1 MAANDYEVYGHLH
14 VEPNKATEVG
24 GTVSYRYP
32 TAEPAGALEGESSRM
47 ESVWRREMCHQFK
60 IADRYSH
67 VAAVIIHWADDLDN
81 DLHCANEW
89 KALELDQ
96 LFRDDFNFCSQIV
109 VLNIDSKP
117 QAQLNSAISSLI
129 LDHDGPSHSNLLIV
143 YYSGHG
149 IGCGENELIV
159 SATRNGKMTVADNIR
174 AHDPQA
180 SWNKAER
187 QLDDVDADVLT
198 ILDCCEAAHIIQ
210 KGIHDRAN
218 THEVLAA
225 SGRDTTA
232 YPPGKMSFT
241 RHFIDALKE
250 ELEKHRRQP
259 FSTYDLNEVIMR
271 RRKNTSSH
279 VYTRH
284 GKRNGRH
291 IGLAPLDHLRC
302 DDKYCSADML
312 TRDPRNT
319 ATLDLRVVFRTDEML
334 QEPAT
339 KLLAEHL
346 SVAARDSKLNIRAI
360 DWMGYQP
367 SLNAIWLRH
376 CRTTVRF
383 GKRWVRLWRTSR
395 KRKAALETEMDRDRA
410 AKRVA
415 REEHLLP
422 RTPCT
427 SSGRSTPSPS
437 TFAYQSPQT

>member
-1 MAANDYEVYGHLH
+1 MAANDYEVFGHLH
-14 VEPNKATEVG
+14 LEANKDADVG
-24 GTVSYRYP
+24 GTASYRYP
-32 TAEPAGALEGESSRM
+32 TAEPAGTLEGESSRM

-67 VAAVIIHWADDLDN
+67 VAAVIIHWADELDKE
-81 DLHCANEW
+81 LHCADEV
-89 KALELDQ
+89 AELDRF
-96 LFRDDFNFCSQIV
+96 FRDDFNFSSRVV

-117 QAQLNSAISSLI
+117 QAQLNWAINNLI
-129 LDHDGPSHSNLLIV
+129 LEHDGPSHSHLLIV

-149 IGCGENELIV
+149 GGRGENELIV
-159 SATRNGKMTVADNIR
+159 SATRNITFADKIR

-210 KGIHDRAN
+210 KGAHDRAN

-225 SGRDTTA
+225 SGRATTA

-271 RRKNTSSH
+271 RRVDTSSH

-284 GKRNGRH
+284 GKRNRRH
-291 IGLAPLDHLRC
+291 IVLAPLNHIRS
-302 DDKYCSADML
+302 DDKFRSADIL
-312 TRDPRNT
+312 SRDPRNT

-346 SVAARDSKLNIRAI
+346 SVAARDAKLNIRAI

-376 CRTTVRF
+376 CTITILY
-383 GKRWVRLWRTSR
+383 GKRWLRLWRTSK
-395 KRKAALETEMDRDRA
+395 KRKAALETEMDRERA

-415 REEHLLP
+415 REERLLP

-427 SSGRSTPSPS
+427 SSGRSTPSRAE
-437 TFAYQSPQT
+437 FAYQSPQT

>member
-1 MAANDYEVYGHLH
+1 MAANDYEFYGHLDL
-14 VEPNKATEVG
+14 EANKAAEAG
-24 GTVSYRYP
+24 GTASYRYP
-32 TAEPAGALEGESSRM
+32 AAEPAGALEGESSRM

-67 VAAVIIHWADDLDN
+67 VAAVIIHWADDLEK
-81 DLHCANEW
+81 DLHCANEV
-89 KALELDQ
+89 AELDQ
-96 LFRDDFNFCSQIV
+96 FFRDDFNFSSRVV
-109 VLNIDSKP
+109 VLNINSKP
-117 QAQLNSAISSLI
+117 QAQLNSAIGSLI
-129 LDHDGPSHSNLLIV
+129 LEHDGPSHSHLLIV

-149 IGCGENELIV
+149 GGCGENELIV
-159 SATRNGKMTVADNIR
+159 SASVSTSFSSKRSTMADVYIRTRNITFADKTR
-174 AHDPQA
+174 AHSPQA

-225 SGRDTTA
+225 SGRGWTA
-232 YPPGKMSFT
+232 YPPGEMSFT

-250 ELEKHRRQP
+250 ELETHRRQP

-291 IGLAPLDHLRC
+291 IGLAPLDHLRS
-302 DDKYCSADML
+302 DDKFLSAGML
-312 TRDPRNT
+312 SRDPLNT

-334 QEPAT
+334 QESAT
-339 KLLAEHL
+339 KFLAQHL
-346 SVAARDSKLNIRAI
+346 SVAARDAKLEIRAI

-367 SLNAIWLRH
+367 SLSAIWLRH
-376 CRTTVRF
+376 CRITIRF
-383 GKRWVRLWRTSR
+383 GKRWLRLWQTSR
-395 KRKAALETEMDRDRA
+395 KRKAALEIEMD
-410 AKRVA
+410 
-415 REEHLLP
+415 
-422 RTPCT
+422 
-427 SSGRSTPSPS
+427 SP
-437 TFAYQSPQT
+437 

>member
-1 MAANDYEVYGHLH
+1 MADTY
-14 VEPNKATEVG
+14 
-24 GTVSYRYP
+24 
-32 TAEPAGALEGESSRM
+32 
-47 ESVWRREMCHQFK
+47 
-60 IADRYSH
+60 
-67 VAAVIIHWADDLDN
+67 
-81 DLHCANEW
+81 
-89 KALELDQ
+89 
-96 LFRDDFNFCSQIV
+96 FR
-109 VLNIDSKP
+109 
-117 QAQLNSAISSLI
+117 
-129 LDHDGPSHSNLLIV
+129 
-143 YYSGHG
+143 
-149 IGCGENELIV
+149 
-159 SATRNGKMTVADNIR
+159 TRNIKFAEKIR
-174 AHDPQA
+174 ADDPQA

-210 KGIHDRAN
+210 KGIHDRTN

-225 SGRDTTA
+225 SGRATTT

-291 IGLAPLDHLRC
+291 IVLAPLDHLRS
-302 DDKYCSADML
+302 DDKFRSADML
-312 TRDPRNT
+312 SRDPRNT

-334 QEPAT
+334 QEAAT
-339 KLLAEHL
+339 KLLAHHL

-360 DWMGYQP
+360 DWMEYQP
-367 SLNAIWLRH
+367 SLNAIWLRY
-376 CRTTVRF
+376 CRTVGF
-383 GKRWVRLWRTSR
+383 GKRWVRLWRTAR
-395 KRKAALETEMDRDRA
+395 KRKAALETEWDGERA
-410 AKRVA
+410 VKRVT

-427 SSGRSTPSPS
+427 SSGHSTPSPS
-437 TFAYQSPQT
+437 AFAYQSPQT